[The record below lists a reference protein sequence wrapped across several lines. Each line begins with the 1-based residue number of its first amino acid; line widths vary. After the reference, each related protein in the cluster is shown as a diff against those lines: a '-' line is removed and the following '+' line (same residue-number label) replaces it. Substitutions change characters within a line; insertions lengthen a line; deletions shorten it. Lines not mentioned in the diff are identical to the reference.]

1 MSDMTKPEMLT
12 FRCTQKARE
21 LLGLRDHD
29 LSDETDGDL
38 AEWFVEVAT
47 IERHRCLLFTHKVAL
62 YSFWAVAVRKPDLL
76 RFEELFRHHAIATLT
91 ADGFHTTEIER
102 LLSAHGHRFAKTNS
116 RPVTGSMNDH
126 LQSSR
131 WYFEQDGGLK
141 VADVGAI
148 NRRLN
153 RTPMG
158 ALAPGQHM
166 GFPIDVLTQIIRPS
180 GAA

>member
-1 MSDMTKPEMLT
+1 MTKPEMLT
-12 FRCTQKARE
+12 FRCSQRARD
-21 LLGLRDHD
+21 LLGLHD
-29 LSDETDGDL
+29 SELSDESGRDF
-38 AEWFVEVAT
+38 AEWFVDVAT
-47 IERHRCLLFTHKVAL
+47 IERHSCLLFTHKVTL

-91 ADGFHTTEIER
+91 ADGFQTNEIER
-102 LLSAHGHRFAKTNS
+102 LLSSHGHRFAKTNS

-126 LQSSR
+126 VQSSR
-131 WYFEQDGGLK
+131 LYFEQDGGLK
-141 VADVGAI
+141 IADVVAI

-166 GFPIDVLTQIIRPS
+166 DFPIDVLTRIIRPS